1 MQITKKNMIESQ
13 LRPEGISCLNTINCI
28 SKINREDFTP
38 IEFTSLSYAEYDI
51 PLNNDYSMLKPLI
64 VAKILQLLRVAKSDV
79 VLEIGT
85 GSGYLT
91 SCLSLMGKSVDT
103 VDIDSLM
110 LEKAKISHKNNNAAN
125 INYVHEDI
133 FSNWSPKKK
142 YDVIVITGSIDSRI
156 KKLEDALEING
167 RMFAVIGEYPVM
179 HANLIERVSA
189 NKILIDQVFET
200 ILDPLKNINKKNY
213 LNF

>member
-13 LRPEGISCLNTINCI
+13 LRPEGISCLNTISCI

-38 IEFTSLSYAEYDI
+38 IEFASLSYAEYDI

-64 VAKILQLLRVAKSDV
+64 VAKILQLSRVTKSDV

-103 VDIDSLM
+103 VDIDPLM
-110 LEKAKISHKNNNAAN
+110 LEKAKISHKNNNATN

-133 FSNWSPKKK
+133 FSNWSPEKK
-142 YDVIVITGSIDSRI
+142 YDVIVITGSIVSRI
-156 KKLEDALEING
+156 KKLEDALKVNG

-179 HANLIERVSA
+179 HANLIKRVSV
-189 NKILIDQVFET
+189 NKILSEQVFET

>member
-1 MQITKKNMIESQ
+1 MIESQ
-13 LRPEGISCLNTINCI
+13 LMPEGISCHNTINCI
-28 SKINREDFTP
+28 SRVNREDFTP

-64 VAKILQLLRVAKSDV
+64 VAKILQLLRVARSDI

-103 VDIDSLM
+103 LDIDPLM
-110 LEKAKISHKNNNAAN
+110 LEKAKIAHKNNNATN

-142 YDVIVITGSIDSRI
+142 YDVIVVTGSIASRI
-156 KKLEDALEING
+156 KKLESALKVDG
-167 RMFAVIGEYPVM
+167 RMFAVIGEHPVM
-179 HANLIERVSA
+179 HANLIERVSE
-189 NKILIDQVFET
+189 NKILSDQVFET
-200 ILDPLKNINKKNY
+200 TLDPLKNISKKKY

>member
-1 MQITKKNMIESQ
+1 MQVTKKNMIESQ
-13 LRPEGISCLNTINCI
+13 LKPEGISCHNTINCI
-28 SKINREDFTP
+28 SRVNREDFTP
-38 IEFTSLSYAEYDI
+38 IDFKSLSYAEYDI
-51 PLNNDYSMLKPLI
+51 PLNNDYSMLRPLI
-64 VAKILQLLRVAKSDV
+64 VAKILQLLSVTRSDV

-103 VDIDSLM
+103 LDIDPLM
-110 LEKAKISHKNNNAAN
+110 LEKAKVSHKNHNATN

-133 FSNWSPKKK
+133 FSNWSPEKK
-142 YDVIVITGSIDSRI
+142 YDVIVVTGSIASRI
-156 KKLEDALEING
+156 KKLEDALKVNG

-179 HANLIERVSA
+179 HANLIKRVSV
-189 NKILIDQVFET
+189 NKILSEQVFET

>member
-13 LRPEGISCLNTINCI
+13 LRPEGISCLNTISCI

-38 IEFTSLSYAEYDI
+38 IEFASLSYAEYDI

-64 VAKILQLLRVAKSDV
+64 VAKILQLSRVTKSDV

-91 SCLSLMGKSVDT
+91 FCLSLMGKSVDT
-103 VDIDSLM
+103 VDINPLM
-110 LEKAKISHKNNNAAN
+110 LEKAKISHKNNNATN

-133 FSNWSPKKK
+133 FSNWSPEKK
-142 YDVIVITGSIDSRI
+142 YDVIVITGSIVSRI
-156 KKLEDALEING
+156 KKLEDALKVNG

-179 HANLIERVSA
+179 HANLIKRVSV
-189 NKILIDQVFET
+189 NKILSEQVFET

>member
-1 MQITKKNMIESQ
+1 M
-13 LRPEGISCLNTINCI
+13 PEGISCHNTINCI
-28 SKINREDFTP
+28 SRVNREDFTP
-38 IEFTSLSYAEYDI
+38 IEFTTLSYAEYDI

-64 VAKILQLLRVAKSDV
+64 VAKILQLLRVARSDI

-103 VDIDSLM
+103 LDIDPLM
-110 LEKAKISHKNNNAAN
+110 LEKAKIAHKNNNATN

-142 YDVIVITGSIDSRI
+142 YDVIVVTGSIASRI
-156 KKLEDALEING
+156 KKLESALKVDG
-167 RMFAVIGEYPVM
+167 RMFAVIGEHPVM
-179 HANLIERVSA
+179 HANLIERVSE
-189 NKILIDQVFET
+189 NKILSDQVFET
-200 ILDPLKNINKKNY
+200 TLDPLKNISKKNY